1 VLQGDFHPASRGFVW
16 WEAAPPAPG
25 PSTAVAVMNAVAG
38 SYGLPPLTRVADLF
52 AGDLDLIAG
61 SPETD
66 PLPSSARVTYVGPI
80 LWERGTALLP
90 DWVETLRRD
99 EPVVWVY
106 SGNPRYLGTPF
117 WADSVVVIQASVAAL
132 ADARVQVVLT
142 TGHQPLPNEVGA
154 LPANF
159 RHAPYVPGLAM
170 ARRSDLMVHHG
181 GHGSLVTG
189 LSAGTPAV
197 IVPTYSERETRGAM
211 RR

>member
-1 VLQGDFHPASRGFVW
+1 L
-16 WEAAPPAPG
+16 
-25 PSTAVAVMNAVAG
+25 
-38 SYGLPPLTRVADLF
+38 
-52 AGDLDLIAG
+52 
-61 SPETD
+61 
-66 PLPSSARVTYVGPI
+66 
-80 LWERGTALLP
+80 
-90 DWVETLRRD
+90 
-99 EPVVWVY
+99 
-106 SGNPRYLGTPF
+106 
-117 WADSVVVIQASVAAL
+117 
-132 ADARVQVVLT
+132 QVVLT

-154 LPANF
+154 LPSNF